1 MDPETLTCLVINLDN
16 RVERMEFMSKQLE
29 YLGLGYTRIEAIK
42 PAQAMK
48 AKSPSYWDSWER
60 PLRGT
65 ECACLMSHQIAW
77 NIIVKSETPMLVLED
92 DVLLSQHLPEVLAN
106 LKSLNGINYLCVE
119 AKPQQKYVC
128 LKQPPLHITDHK
140 LLKLMLG
147 QSGSGAYVLWPSGA
161 ELLLHKTTNAAGPA
175 DAVIGSCF
183 ELQSYQLEP
192 AGAVQLCVAPEL
204 GISAPFQYQ
213 SDVFDSGISKS
224 YRLKPKFMMRRLK
237 SYIRKGVRVLSSQ
250 SVGKQ
255 ISVNADDFNLSCVRN
270 N

>member
-29 YLGLGYTRIEAIK
+29 SLGLDYTRIEAIK

-60 PLRGT
+60 PLRGS

-119 AKPQQKYVC
+119 AKPQLKYVC

-140 LLKLMLG
+140 LIKLILD
-147 QSGSGAYVLWPSGA
+147 QRCAGAYVLWPSGA
-161 ELLLHKTTNAAGPA
+161 ELLLQQTTNAAAPA
-175 DAVIGSCF
+175 DKVLGICF

-192 AGAVQLCVAPEL
+192 AGAVQLCFAPEF

-213 SDVFDSGISKS
+213 SDVFVSMMSKS
-224 YRLKPKFMMRRLK
+224 YRLKPKYMMRRLK
-237 SYIRKGVRVLSSQ
+237 SGIRKLVRVLISQ

>member
-29 YLGLGYTRIEAIK
+29 SLGLDYTRIEAIK

-60 PLRGT
+60 PLRGS

-119 AKPQQKYVC
+119 AKPQLKYVC

-140 LLKLMLG
+140 LIKLILD
-147 QSGSGAYVLWPSGA
+147 QRCAGAYVLWPSGA
-161 ELLLHKTTNAAGPA
+161 ELLLQQTTNAAAPA
-175 DAVIGSCF
+175 DKVLGICF

-192 AGAVQLCVAPEL
+192 AGAVQLCFAPEF

-213 SDVFDSGISKS
+213 SDVFVSMMSKS
-224 YRLKPKFMMRRLK
+224 YRLKPKYMMRRLK
-237 SYIRKGVRVLSSQ
+237 SGIRK
-250 SVGKQ
+250 
-255 ISVNADDFNLSCVRN
+255 
-270 N
+270 